1 MKGGVPGHGAR
12 LKQQIMPLSFLKIGT
27 LTMMDD
33 QMRDDLT
40 LKESTPPSDEEIL
53 AEARAWGFDSIE
65 EFFAMLDEAHRAAE
79 KEGEKER
86 DEI

>member
-1 MKGGVPGHGAR
+1 
-12 LKQQIMPLSFLKIGT
+12 
-27 LTMMDD
+27 MMDD

-40 LKESTPPSDEEIL
+40 LKEATPPSDEEIL

-79 KEGEKER
+79 KEG
-86 DEI
+86 D